1 MSSDES
7 ILQKLEHDPGNWDL
21 RLRVIKDAVRAGD
34 IDYAKRL
41 VRESPD
47 DIIPSDGIKVRLHAL
62 LTGGREALSD
72 SGPEE
77 EGSNPEN
84 NPTKASAT
92 EEICDDLGSEPI
104 ETALEPEPNS
114 EKADSEAKP
123 VVMIGSALT
132 TYHEA
137 VDGGLGA
144 LIERD
149 DTASLKLETTAKKSR
164 VSMSAPT
171 VDWEE
176 VRAKWDDYDGD
187 LELVGGVLPQAQGRF
202 ATSADRI
209 SSFSMA
215 LLVHLVIF
223 VLIGLV
229 VINVPVPKPPQLVVS
244 VPHERESELTVTRI
258 TRPTPEVKPS
268 AAAAQPVD
276 VLSSISPSAFTV
288 PELDDSD
295 NFEMSSLV
303 MGLQDFGQGMSFS
316 TNSDAES
323 DVNFFGISGSG
334 RKIVFIIDATP
345 YMLVDEKGGMTAY
358 NNVKEEV
365 SIMLANLK
373 RGTQFNIL
381 LYEGKKLVAFRNEMV
396 SSLPSN
402 LRTAIAWIE
411 PLNRSYEQLGLSR
424 QYGPSQT
431 VKDAE
436 KLPLQAADVGHYTKA
451 IQKAMEWNASAIFCI
466 TSGWR
471 GMGRS
476 PTPEMLEE
484 MTENPPEPGTPGELN
499 ERDRERWKDAV
510 AETRAWLEKE
520 NAARLEKGIDP
531 KVVTNFTT
539 LVREITGKT
548 PPRRTGGSPR
558 SNPFEL
564 PSITPE
570 DVEEHFKQLVR
581 YGYKEDG
588 RDEPSV
594 HMVLF
599 LGEGQDAGDR
609 QEHFRSLTRQNRGKL
624 KVLRGLAALE
634 DLTGQ

>member
-1 MSSDES
+1 MSSNES
-7 ILQKLEHDPGNWDL
+7 ILRQLEQDPGNWDL
-21 RLRVIKDAVRAGD
+21 RIRVIENAVRGNDMNEAL
-34 IDYAKRL
+34 RL

-47 DIIPSDGIKVRLHAL
+47 DIIPEDEIKVRLHAL
-62 LTGGREALSD
+62 LTGGPVALGLSESEEVVEKTEPD
-72 SGPEE
+72 KEPE
-77 EGSNPEN
+77 
-84 NPTKASAT
+84 
-92 EEICDDLGSEPI
+92 SEPVK
-104 ETALEPEPNS
+104 ETPKEVRCDEEPEPVRL
-114 EKADSEAKP
+114 EPDP
-123 VVMIGSALT
+123 VVAEQPKACALD
-132 TYHEA
+132 EDA
-137 VDGGLGA
+137 DGGLGA

-149 DTASLKLETTAKKSR
+149 DTGPVEADFQVEKPRGRKA
-164 VSMSAPT
+164 APT
-171 VDWEE
+171 VDWNE
-176 VRAKWDDYDGD
+176 VRAKWEDYDGD
-187 LELVGGVLPQAQGRF
+187 LELVGGALPQAQRRF
-202 ATSADRI
+202 ATLADRI

-223 VLIGLV
+223 ILIGLV
-229 VINVPVPKPPQLVVS
+229 VINVPMPNPPQLVVS
-244 VPHERESELTVTRI
+244 LPHERESELTVTRI
-258 TRPTPEVKPS
+258 TRTTPEVKPS

-276 VLSSISPSAFTV
+276 VLSSVSPSSFRV
-288 PELDDSD
+288 PELDDSE

-303 MGLQDFGQGMSFS
+303 MGLQNFGQGMSFS

-334 RKIVFIIDATP
+334 KKIVFIIDATP

-373 RGTQFNIL
+373 QGTQFNIL

-402 LRTAIAWIE
+402 LRTAIAWMD
-411 PLNRSYEQLGLSR
+411 PLNRSYDQLGLSK
-424 QYGPSQT
+424 QYGPLQT

-436 KLPLQAADVGHYTKA
+436 ELPLRATDVAHHTKA
-451 IQKAMEWNASAIFCI
+451 IQKAMEWNASTIFCI
-466 TSGWR
+466 ISGWR

-476 PTPEMLEE
+476 PTQEMLEE
-484 MTENPPEPGTPGELN
+484 MKENPPEPGTPGEVN
-499 ERDRERWKDAV
+499 KQDRERWKNAV

-520 NAARLEKGIDP
+520 NAARREKGIDP

-548 PPRRTGGSPR
+548 PPRRRGGSPQ

-564 PSITPE
+564 PRITPE

-599 LGEGQDAGDR
+599 LGEGQDAGNHED
-609 QEHFRSLTRQNRGKL
+609 HFRNLTRQNRGKL